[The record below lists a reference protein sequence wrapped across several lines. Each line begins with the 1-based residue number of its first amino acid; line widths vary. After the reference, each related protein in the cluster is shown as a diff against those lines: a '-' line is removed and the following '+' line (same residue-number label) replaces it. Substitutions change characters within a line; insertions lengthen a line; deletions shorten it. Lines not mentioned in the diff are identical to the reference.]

1 MRGMVIIG
9 TAIAGMTLIPAA
21 AVSQDTQEAAEEETV
36 SAGPDTIRCRTR
48 RVTGSNARRLRV
60 CMTNAQWEETA
71 RNGGRDAAS
80 VVYDESRRS
89 GYRGN
94 CPPAC

>member
-1 MRGMVIIG
+1 MRGVIVIG

-21 AVSQDTQEAAEEETV
+21 AVSQDTQEAAEEDVVRTD
-36 SAGPDTIRCRTR
+36 PDAIRCRTR

-71 RNGGRDAAS
+71 RNGGRDAAT
-80 VVYDESRRS
+80 VVQDESRRS
-89 GYRGN
+89 GFRGN